1 MHVVRARAEEEV
13 MRFDRVIFSGT
24 RALLSPDDE
33 FFVAERVRR
42 YAALSREVAVG
53 DCPTGVDALVRR
65 LVPHARVFMADW
77 NRLDTGAGPER
88 NRQLVLWAAEVEDY
102 TSRALVAF
110 PGPRSTGTWD
120 CVRRAAAAHVRA
132 IVDAVGARR

>member
-1 MHVVRARAEEEV
+1 

-24 RALLSPDDE
+24 REDLSPDDE

-42 YAALSREVAVG
+42 YAVLSREVAVG

-65 LVPHARVFMADW
+65 LVPHAYVFVADW
-77 NRLDTGAGPER
+77 DRLGKAAGPER
-88 NRQLVLWAAEVEDY
+88 NGRMVEWAAEVDDY
-102 TSRALVAF
+102 ASRALVAF
-110 PGPRSTGTWD
+110 PGHKSSGTWD